1 MIGGGEWFP
10 PHPPRG
16 DGLGSKVSFSAATT
30 GTTHPVGA
38 ASPRQERDRGRRL
51 TVQRERL
58 GGYLASQGSVLVWE
72 VGRSW
77 GHVDQERLPFSAWC
91 RRRPFRH
98 RQEVHQLVTQLDA
111 GADQRRAV
119 GGIETRSDSLGV
131 DRVQLT
137 LAAEH
142 HATR

>member
-1 MIGGGEWFP
+1 MAGGHQSEVSA
-10 PHPPRG
+10 RG
-16 DGLGSKVSFSAATT
+16 SW
-30 GTTHPVGA
+30 
-38 ASPRQERDRGRRL
+38 
-51 TVQRERL
+51 
-58 GGYLASQGSVLVWE
+58 YLVWQGTIMHIIRLCVQVWQ

-77 GHVDQERLPFSAWC
+77 GHVDQESLSFSTRC
-91 RRRPFRH
+91 GGRPFRH
-98 RQEVHQLVTQLDA
+98 RQEVHQLVAQLDG
-111 GADQRRAV
+111 GADKRGTV